1 MPSIWPRAVLS
12 RRVDRSMVCHH
23 GAVLVSGRGATCG
36 SVTRRSPKGR
46 GTSRRRP
53 RTAGSEQLGGR
64 RPRLHSTSTVWVSW
78 SASASVTP
86 ATFSSCRLHRRVA
99 VAAHKAFGLD
109 DVLHG
114 VVLSIKGVMPRVYR
128 GACQRCMPRKRRGR
142 VVAYSRVRIP
152 RCYSLAL
159 NPRKRRAL
167 PTTHSDERLIAAAP
181 NMGESCHPKMGKK
194 TPAASGMPREL

>member
-1 MPSIWPRAVLS
+1 MAQPARGFGDAEGVEFL
-12 RRVDRSMVCHH
+12 
-23 GAVLVSGRGATCG
+23 ASGMYRL
-36 SVTRRSPKGR
+36 
-46 GTSRRRP
+46 
-53 RTAGSEQLGGR
+53 SEQVGVDGLAGLDFNGLGLVVGVGVGHAGD
-64 RPRLHSTSTVWVSW
+64 LQKLG
-78 SASASVTP
+78 
-86 ATFSSCRLHRRVA
+86 LHRRVA

-142 VVAYSRVRIP
+142 IVAYSRVRTP